1 MFGQSTANYTFS
13 SATNGSLTDMSSGT
27 TDLLATGT
35 YKDDAASAVTN
46 IGFDFV
52 FMGTVYNQFSANSN
66 GQMRLGID
74 AIAGANQSPTAST
87 ALIAPISGDNS
98 IQSTGKVHYKVT
110 GSLPSQILIVEW
122 VDLRIPYSTNAG
134 ETYCKFQ
141 ALLYEA
147 SGKIEFRYGRMY
159 NMGTFAQSR
168 GIYFASGTSTGQ
180 IGQITTI
187 TGTPTYNSS
196 ATSLNTTSFTASA
209 NMTNL
214 NSIAD
219 GSRTIYTFTPPAAP
233 TAPSSLTFANVAS
246 STMTLNWTDN
256 ATTEIG
262 YAIMRSTDGVNYTTI
277 ANLSANSNSYQS
289 AGLTPNTTYYWKVQ
303 AISEGALSTA
313 LSASQ
318 ATSAC
323 PAYSGTMSVGPTGTF
338 SNLTSAVGELTAC
351 GYTGNIILELQS
363 TYISTGETFPITFT
377 SALGSNTSK
386 TITIRPVTGATGLT
400 ITSANAT
407 GTINLNSASYITF
420 DGRPGGS
427 GAKDLIIENTSTTGY
442 VVNFINDATDNTLK
456 YCTVK
461 SVNAVSTS
469 GAIVISTT
477 TGTTGNDNNTID
489 NCDLRDGA
497 TKPQF
502 LVYAAGTS
510 GKENSNISI
519 SNCNFFNYYKLSDAS
534 AGIYTSFSGNT
545 DWNITNNSFYQT
557 SAYTGTSGTT
567 YGIYIGGG
575 NNYTISGNKIGGQNT
590 NCGGAPWTIN
600 GTAAAFKFIGI
611 YLSAGITTPSS
622 VQNNTIQNFDW
633 LTTSNATTTSGA
645 FCGIHIGGG
654 NVNVG
659 TTIGNTIGSSSVD
672 NIKVTSSSSALL
684 VGINSSSLNNVTIS
698 NNTIYGL
705 TSISNA
711 AATGSYIIG
720 INMPSGSICTV
731 NSNTIGSNLVA
742 NSLRAG
748 TSAVTTGATSAFG
761 INNLSAGNVTINN
774 NTIGNIVS
782 FGTSNSSEASGIVS
796 NGAASSLSI
805 TGNTIRNISSYL
817 AASGTTSLICG
828 INQKNGSAAS
838 VNISQNTIFNIEN
851 ANASATTAYITGILL
866 NGTGSNNSCSKN
878 LIYNLSFAAT
888 TADNE
893 IRGIY
898 LATSG
903 FTLANNM
910 VRLGYDISGTVINK
924 DVKFY
929 GIATGGGYAN
939 VYHNSVLIGGTG
951 VSSGSNPSA
960 AFRMWSPSGT
970 FNINNNIFYN
980 ARTNAGGTGKHYAY
994 DLAGSQFNFKVYS
1007 DYNVYYAPNSGGVL
1021 FNLNLTGSST
1031 ADHTTLQ
1038 SFRYNFNHGTASAPN
1053 FQDMH
1058 SGIADPK
1065 FINPTAATPDLHIQ
1079 TGVPTPVEA
1088 SGIAIATITEDFDG
1102 DIRSNLTPTDIGADA
1117 AIFNSMDDKF
1127 TPNITYTALTNGSA
1141 TCSTTRTLTA
1151 TVTDVGT
1158 GVPTSGANVPR
1169 IWYSK
1174 NSTGT
1179 WYSRPGTLTSGNGN
1193 NGVWSF
1199 TITYS
1204 DMGGVALNDIVK
1216 YYVDAQDQA
1225 TTPNIWYTLFEAA
1238 APIHSSVT
1246 TQTTPPANANNY
1258 TIVPSYSGTYYIPS
1272 GTYKSL
1278 TANAA
1283 DGLFN
1288 VLNNGVITGNI
1299 TVYIDGNITETGA
1312 IALNQ
1317 WAEDCGSAYSLTIL
1331 PDATTTRTI
1340 SATGLAVPMIK
1351 INGADR
1357 VTIDGTDGRYLTFSN
1372 THPTVS
1378 SCKSTILFD
1387 NGSTSCTVKNSNI
1400 QNNSSSSSEANIGI
1414 GSTGSNNNLIFENNN
1429 IRDASGTASYNGFYC
1444 SSANNKLITIRN
1456 NNIFNWSNYGI
1467 NLNSVGDSCI
1477 ITGNSFYN
1485 TLATP
1490 PSVAQTSIKV
1500 STGQGHTISNNF
1512 IGGKSSSCGGSA
1524 WANSGSVI
1532 FIGID
1537 VQVGNSVKT
1546 NIENN
1551 TVQNISMTSTSS
1563 PKVQGIKINTTSP
1576 NSNVLVKGNMI
1587 GHGSTANSILVAGNA
1602 FSYIY
1607 GIYST
1612 SEEPTCLFE
1621 SNTIANLTLNSSAD
1635 GAAISAMK
1643 IETGDVKKNKIYKLG
1658 RSSGTNYLT
1667 IDGLKFEVVTSVVT
1681 NEVSNNMISL
1691 STSGLDRI
1699 SGIQDANGLQ
1709 PRNYYYNTVYVY
1721 GTASATFSSKTY
1733 AMNKN
1738 NSTDKPHKNNIF
1750 INACTGGNGSEGHI
1764 SYSALSAAFVSDYN
1778 MVVATNNAKG
1788 FQYGAG
1794 SGYQDLATWKAAGR
1808 DNSSWY
1814 FNPTIGSSDY
1824 ANINI
1829 ANLFVDAA
1837 NGNLNINTAN
1847 PEAWF
1852 VFGKGIAGA
1861 SSGNISTDFAGN
1873 VRGTTSG
1880 YGTCIGAH
1888 QFAQP
1893 AVAPIAANQTG
1904 TLSAGN
1910 TTTYTFGNRT
1920 ICAIGWTAGTA
1931 PTAMDVKYYSGCD
1944 EPNKEAGNNYHNY
1957 YVKCTPTGGS
1967 GYTYT
1972 MNLNFDQAFTGD
1984 LPTITDTRLAK
1995 YSSSWYYAADNAPS
2009 YVASAEY
2016 ILTTAGLTSFSSFTG
2031 SKKVSALPIDLVD
2044 FSGTRSEKDAT
2055 LRWTTATEINN
2066 NYFELLRS
2074 VDMQKFEI
2082 VATVAGAGNSNNQRS
2097 YSNIDVIPFEM
2108 KDKTMYY
2115 KLKQV
2120 DFDGKSTISNI
2131 ITLVPIINTSNNSIE
2146 NIWINASQEL
2156 NLNYFSTNNSTITL
2170 QLIDASGKIIVGSLF
2185 NTKEGINELI
2195 IPLPQNIT
2203 PGLYLVRIVDG
2214 VDSKTKKII
2223 IK

>member
-1 MFGQSTANYTFS
+1 MRKFYLWLICLGIAGQMFGQSTANYTFS

-27 TDLLATGT
+27 TQLVGASS
-35 YKDDAASAVTN
+35 DDGASVLTN
-46 IGFDFV
+46 IGFDFI
-52 FMGTVYNQFSANSN
+52 FMGVSYNEFSVNAN
-66 GQMRLGID
+66 GLLRLGSTVI
-74 AIAGANQSPTAST
+74 NTAYTNDLSSAT
-87 ALIAPISGDNS
+87 NVPQIAPYWDDLATGTN
-98 IQSTGKVHYKVT
+98 GKVHYKLTGLSSNRILTIEWMVT
-110 GSLPSQILIVEW
+110 VPRNTSSA
-122 VDLRIPYSTNAG
+122 YNA
-134 ETYCKFQ
+134 TFQ
-141 ALLYEA
+141 CLLYENG
-147 SGKIEFRYGRMY
+147 GKIEMIYGNGLVSNSGGY
-159 NMGTFAQSR
+159 SVGF
-168 GIYFASGTSTGQ
+168 GTSATTYASVASSTSICSYNANEGINKSQ
-180 IGQITTI
+180 NGAITS
-187 TGTPTYNSS
+187 GVK
-196 ATSLNTTSFTASA
+196 
-209 NMTNL
+209 
-214 NSIAD
+214 
-219 GSRTIYTFTPPAAP
+219 YTFTPPAAP
-233 TAPSSLTFANVAS
+233 TAPSSLTFTS
-246 STMTLNWTDN
+246 ITGSGMTLNWTDN

-277 ANLSANSNSYQS
+277 TTTAANVTSY
-289 AGLTPNTTYYWKVQ
+289 AATGLNFGTTYYWKIL
-303 AISEGALSTA
+303 AINEGAFSSLTGSQSTNNG
-313 LSASQ
+313 SICGNK
-318 ATSAC
+318 T
-323 PAYSGTMSVGPTGTF
+323 VGPTGNYA
-338 SNLTSAVGELTAC
+338 SLTAAFADINTNGLAC
-351 GYTGNIILELQS
+351 NVNLILEG
-363 TYISTGETFPITFT
+363 TYNSSVETFPIAGPN
-377 SALGSNTSK
+377 SAPMGTYTA
-386 TITIRPVTGATGLT
+386 TIYPSVTGLIISSTNT
-400 ITSANAT
+400 T
-407 GTINLNSASYITF
+407 GTINLNGSRNIVF
-420 DGRPGGS
+420 DGRIGGS
-427 GAKDLIIENTSTTGY
+427 GSAKDLVIENTSTTGY

-557 SAYTGTSGTT
+557 SAYAGTSGTT

-590 NCGGAPWTIN
+590 NCGGAPWTIT
-600 GTAAAFKFIGI
+600 GTAAAFKFVGI
-611 YLSAGITTPSS
+611 SLSVGTTTTSF

-633 LTTSNATTTSGA
+633 LTTSNATTGSGA

-720 INMPSGSICTV
+720 VNMASGSICAV

-774 NTIGNIVS
+774 NILGNIVS
-782 FGTSNSSEASGIVS
+782 FGTSNSSEASGILS

-805 TGNTIRNISSYL
+805 TGNTIRNISGYL

-866 NGTGSNNSCSKN
+866 NGTVSGNICNNN
-878 LIYNLSFAAT
+878 LVYNISFAAAT
-888 TADNE
+888 SSNE

-898 LATSG
+898 LETSG

-910 VRLGYDISGTVINK
+910 VRLGYDVSGTVINK

-939 VYHNSVLIGGTG
+939 VYHNSIFIGGTG

-980 ARTNAGGTGKHYAY
+980 ARINAGGTGKHYAY
-994 DLAGSQFNFKVYS
+994 DLAGTQAAFKVYS

-1031 ADHTTLQ
+1031 ADHTTMQ
-1038 SFRYNFNHGTASAPN
+1038 AFRYNFNHGTASAPN

-1065 FINPTAATPDLHIQ
+1065 FINPTAATPDIHIQ

-1151 TVTDVGT
+1151 TITDVGT

-1169 IWYSK
+1169 IWYKK
-1174 NSTGT
+1174 NSGSWTST
-1179 WYSRPGTLTSGNGN
+1179 PGSLTSGNGN
-1193 NGVWSF
+1193 NGTWDF
-1199 TITYS
+1199 IMNYS
-1204 DMGGVALNDIVK
+1204 DAAIGGVLNTDKIY
-1216 YYVDAQDQA
+1216 YYVAAQDQA
-1225 TTPNIWYTLFEAA
+1225 PTLNNWYTLFEVA
-1238 APIHSSVT
+1238 APIHTSVT

-1288 VLNNGVITGNI
+1288 VLNNGVVTGNI
-1299 TVYIDGNITETGA
+1299 TVYIDNNITETGA

-1456 NNIFNWSNYGI
+1456 NNIFNWTFYGI
-1467 NLNSVGDSCI
+1467 ILNPVGDSCT

-1485 TLATP
+1485 NLVTP

-1500 STGQGHTISNNF
+1500 STGQGHTISNNY
-1512 IGGKSSSCGGSA
+1512 IGGQSSSCGGSA
-1524 WANSGSVI
+1524 WINSGSVI
-1532 FIGID
+1532 FTGIN
-1537 VQVGNSVKT
+1537 VQVGNSIQTK
-1546 NIENN
+1546 IENN
-1551 TVQNISMTSTSS
+1551 TIQNISMSSSTS
-1563 PKVQGIKINTTSP
+1563 PKFEGVKINTTSP

-1587 GHGSTANSILVAGNA
+1587 GHATTASSILVAGNGT
-1602 FSYIY
+1602 SYIY

-1667 IDGLKFEVVTSVVT
+1667 IDGLKFEVVNSVVT

-1699 SGIQDANGLQ
+1699 SGIQDANGNQ

-1738 NSTDKPHKNNIF
+1738 NSTDKPHRNNLF
-1750 INACTGGNGSEGHI
+1750 INACTGGNGLEAHI
-1764 SYSALSAAFVSDYN
+1764 AYSALSAAFVSDYN

-1794 SGYQDLATWKAAGR
+1794 SVYQDLATWKAAGR

-1893 AVAPIAANQTG
+1893 AVAPIVANQTG

-1910 TTTYTFGNRT
+1910 TTAYTFGNRT
-1920 ICAIGWTAGTA
+1920 ICAIDWTAGSA

-1972 MNLNFDQAFTGD
+1972 MNLRFDQAFTGD

-2009 YVASAEY
+2009 SVASAEY

-2031 SKKVSALPIDLVD
+2031 SKKASTLPVELIQFTGIRTEKSALLH
-2044 FSGTRSEKDAT
+2044 
-2055 LRWTTATEINN
+2055 WTTATEFNN

-2074 VDMQKFEI
+2074 VDMQKFDV
-2082 VATVAGAGNSNNQRS
+2082 VATIAGAGNSNNELNYT
-2097 YSNIDVIPFEM
+2097 YSDLIPNDM
-2108 KDKTMYY
+2108 NGVTIYY

-2120 DFDGKSTISNI
+2120 DFDGKSTISNFVVLQPSVNA
-2131 ITLVPIINTSNNSIE
+2131 TNNIIE
-2146 NIWINASQEL
+2146 NAWINSSEELIIDYSTSKNASV
-2156 NLNYFSTNNSTITL
+2156 TL
-2170 QLIDASGKIIVGSLF
+2170 QLIDATGKIVYWSQITVEEGTSQYSL
-2185 NTKEGINELI
+2185 TLHGQMK
-2195 IPLPQNIT
+2195 
-2203 PGLYLVRIVDG
+2203 PGLYLVRVTDG
-2214 VDSKTKKII
+2214 IESTTKKII